1 MTVGKKS
8 FTSDDYFHKL
18 KTDRETVTEEN
29 LNQFYSACKQIG
41 MQFKDTGQTDGLNQ
55 VLFLLDCI
63 EKEKKL
69 LDLGINQYIS
79 KSLIQKYVD
88 SISDDDVSII
98 ELSKFSRV
106 VPLHIKERIQKC
118 KGIFDNMYVLYTD
131 YSEDRSREIKR
142 ADKNRDPILFGTFE
156 KDDLINERFY
166 IIGDWVDKYCHLT
179 LQKMIDV
186 CKDKGIGDVV
196 SDIVVSDT
204 DGYYDSLKVGTSKK
218 SWWNKLLNF
227 LFGKG

>member
-1 MTVGKKS
+1 MEKNT

-41 MQFKDTGQTDGLNQ
+41 MQFNDTGQTDGLNQ

-69 LDLGINQYIS
+69 LGIGINQYIS

-106 VPLHIKERIQKC
+106 IPHHIQERIQRC
-118 KGIFDNMYVLYTD
+118 KDIFDNMYVLYTD
-131 YSEDRSREIKR
+131 YSEDRNREIKR

-156 KDDLINERFY
+156 RGDLINERFY

-179 LQKMIDV
+179 LQKMIGV
-186 CKDKGIGDVV
+186 CKDKGIDDVV
-196 SDIVVSDT
+196 SDIVVSGT
-204 DGYYDSLKVGTSKK
+204 DGSSDSLKVGTSKK
-218 SWWNKLLNF
+218 SWWDKVLNF